1 MQDSVANCFQTSC
14 QWLRLSGPRRE
25 TSRVHGVLDVKQLSL
40 EFIFLF
46 VLRHLSRLESFGLFE
61 AELGNFE
68 MDILTDQRMS
78 KTLDSK
84 ISEMW
89 FIFLYW
95 CIEYLLIYEWF
106 IVICQYLRDT
116 TNMRTSKYLNL
127 SLFKEY
133 LLVPIFWF
141 SSLLKLECVC
151 RASAFVSL
159 VLACDITFTRSALV
173 PENAMVPLSA
183 AGLGAGIWGFT
194 VSQEVF
200 RVDSR
205 FGGESYL
212 YCGNIL
218 FNILN

>member
-14 QWLRLSGPRRE
+14 QWLILSGPRRE

-68 MDILTDQRMS
+68 MDILTDQRVS

-89 FIFLYW
+89 FRFLYW

-116 TNMRTSKYLNL
+116 TNMRTQQISTSKDIYL
-127 SLFKEY
+127 SPSFDSHLFWSWNVYVEHLHLFHLCLWY
-133 LLVPIFWF
+133 HLHEVSAGPGECHG
-141 SSLLKLECVC
+141 SSLGSWPWYGDL
-151 RASAFVSL
+151 RFH
-159 VLACDITFTRSALV
+159 
-173 PENAMVPLSA
+173 
-183 AGLGAGIWGFT
+183 GFT
-194 VSQEVF
+194 GSLQGWFKIRRWIVF
-200 RVDSR
+200 VLWQY
-205 FGGESYL
+205 FIQYL
-212 YCGNIL
+212 EL
-218 FNILN
+218 DE